1 MATSLPDAK
10 VAARHYRQR
19 MQPEQCFR
27 DGKQYFALDRGTATT
42 TARLGRTL
50 VGLLLAGRRASWQF
64 GGGSVRGGKLGLLRL
79 GMERYLAT
87 PEPPPD
93 GLACP
98 TPKSGYA
105 RGVAGHFRQP
115 AQQTGASEAPVGQQ
129 QRTDGIRQIAHQAC
143 DKSLFQPVLRR
154 VQFIVGV
161 ARLSRGSPR
170 LR

>member
-1 MATSLPDAK
+1 MPRHTGRTVDYVAPLKGNVHIHDDRWLSGIATVNLALYWGLGHREPRYLATSLSDAK

-50 VGLLLAGRRASWQF
+50 VGLLLAGRRALWQF
-64 GGGSVRGGKLGLLRL
+64 RRRVCSWGKLGLPRL

-87 PEPPPD
+87 PEPLPD

-98 TPKSGYA
+98 LPESGYA
-105 RGVAGHFRQP
+105 RG
-115 AQQTGASEAPVGQQ
+115 
-129 QRTDGIRQIAHQAC
+129 AC
-143 DKSLFQPVLRR
+143 
-154 VQFIVGV
+154 G
-161 ARLSRGSPR
+161 G
-170 LR
+170 